1 VEVDHALPP
10 VVIPGRILNELYAHA
25 LETLPEECCGLILG
39 TAEDRFRRPLRC
51 HNVMTQLHQSE
62 PATYP
67 RDGREAFWMHA
78 PDHLR
83 AREQAAEAGEEIT
96 AVYHSHV
103 GVGAYLSDEDLRYAE
118 HEFFPFPD
126 ADHIVIAVRE
136 LERKVDAVALF
147 RREGIGHPFRGRAVL
162 PDSGA

>member
-1 VEVDHALPP
+1 
-10 VVIPGRILNELYAHA
+10 
-25 LETLPEECCGLILG
+25 
-39 TAEDRFRRPLRC
+39 
-51 HNVMTQLHQSE
+51 M
-62 PATYP
+62 
-67 RDGREAFWMHA
+67 AFWMYA
-78 PDHLR
+78 PDYLR

-118 HEFFPFPD
+118 HEFFPFPE

-147 RREGIGHPFRGRAVL
+147 RREAVGRPFRGRAVV
-162 PDSGA
+162 PETA